1 MFKKACM
8 SHKNSPTATQAA
20 QVRKLGIEGSGDSEI
35 WLSNSTVVE
44 AVVLDDAIWSAVEKQ
59 STETASVN
67 LQS

>member
-44 AVVLDDAIWSAVEKQ
+44 AVVLDDAI
-59 STETASVN
+59 
-67 LQS
+67 